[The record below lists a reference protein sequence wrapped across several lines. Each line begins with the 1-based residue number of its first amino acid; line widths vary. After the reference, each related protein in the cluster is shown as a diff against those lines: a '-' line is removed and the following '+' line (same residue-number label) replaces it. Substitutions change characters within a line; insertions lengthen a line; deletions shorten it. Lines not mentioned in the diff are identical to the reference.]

1 VSIPTPEDGV
11 RRFFV
16 AHMQKTAGTTLR
28 ERLRASFTDEQIYPN
43 ATDGSDPRVSVI
55 SVAHLQ
61 TRWAA
66 RGEQIRLL
74 TGHFPVRT
82 VELLGVPFVTMTIL
96 RHPVERTLSFLRH
109 QAERRQRGASEDTPL
124 IEIYEDPFRFRHM
137 IQNHMVRTLSL
148 SPEEMMDHDGVLTPV
163 PYTRE
168 RLERAK
174 EALAHLDLF
183 GLQDRFEEVCDELS
197 RRFGLEFARPV
208 WSNTTEP
215 TAVPDGL
222 ADRIA
227 EDNALDMELY
237 RFGRDL
243 YEERHQRTEPA
254 GPANRGSGPA
264 VCARQRPV
272 VSTPEAD
279 R

>member
-1 VSIPTPEDGV
+1 VNSPTPDDGV

-28 ERLRASFTDEQIYPN
+28 DRLRATFTDQQIYPN
-43 ATDGSDPRVSVI
+43 ATDGSDPRIAVI
-55 SVAHLQ
+55 SVSHLRD
-61 TRWAA
+61 RWAV
-66 RGEQIRLL
+66 RGEHIRLL

-82 VELLGVPFVTMTIL
+82 VEFLGASFVTMTVL

-109 QAERRQRGASEDTPL
+109 QAERRQRGATEDTPL
-124 IEIYEDPFRFRHM
+124 VVIYEDPFRFTHM

-148 SPEEMMDHDGVLTPV
+148 SPAEMLDHDGVLTPV

-174 EALAHLDLF
+174 EVLAGLDIF
-183 GLQDRFEEVCDELS
+183 GLQDRFEEFCDELS
-197 RRFGLEFARPV
+197 ARYELAVSEPLR
-208 WSNTTEP
+208 SNTTEP
-215 TAVPDGL
+215 TGVPAGF

-237 RFGRDL
+237 DHACRL
-243 YEERHQRTEPA
+243 YEDRHA
-254 GPANRGSGPA
+254 GP
-264 VCARQRPV
+264 RP
-272 VSTPEAD
+272 
-279 R
+279 

>member
-1 VSIPTPEDGV
+1 VSAAATGDSF

-28 ERLRASFTDEQIYPN
+28 DRLRASFADEQIYPN
-43 ATDGSDPRVSVI
+43 ASDGSDPRIAVI
-55 SVAHLQ
+55 SVSHLQ
-61 TRWAA
+61 ERWAA

-82 VELLGVPFVTMTIL
+82 AELLGVPFVTMTIL

-109 QAERRQRGASEDTPL
+109 QAERHQRGATEDTPL
-124 IEIYEDPFRFRHM
+124 VEIYEDRFRFVHM
-137 IQNHMVRTLSL
+137 IRNHMVRTLSL
-148 SPEEMMDHDGVLTPV
+148 APEEMLEHDGVLTPV

-174 EALAHLDLF
+174 ESLTSLALF
-183 GLQDRFEEVCDELS
+183 GLQDQFEEFCDELAQ
-197 RRFGLEFARPV
+197 RYGLDVGKPMRA
-208 WSNTTEP
+208 NTTEQADVP
-215 TAVPDGL
+215 TGL

-237 RFGRDL
+237 DYACSL
-243 YEERHQRTEPA
+243 YVVRH
-254 GPANRGSGPA
+254 
-264 VCARQRPV
+264 C
-272 VSTPEAD
+272 
-279 R
+279 